1 MATWTKNGHSSFR
14 AIHPYVRI
22 EKRNNVPFPLF
33 GGRPFQLMIYL
44 MEEAAAQ
51 AIQEYLPEGW
61 VSVGAMINV
70 KHLAAT
76 PVGFKVTARAEVLS
90 INENLVTFAVEA
102 HDGIDKIG
110 EGTQVRAVIE
120 TKQFEKRVRLKA
132 RRVRDSL

>member
-1 MATWTKNGHSSFR
+1 
-14 AIHPYVRI
+14 
-22 EKRNNVPFPLF
+22 
-33 GGRPFQLMIYL
+33 MIYL

-76 PVGFKVTARAEVLS
+76 PVGFKATARAEVLS

-102 HDGIDKIG
+102 HDRIDKIG